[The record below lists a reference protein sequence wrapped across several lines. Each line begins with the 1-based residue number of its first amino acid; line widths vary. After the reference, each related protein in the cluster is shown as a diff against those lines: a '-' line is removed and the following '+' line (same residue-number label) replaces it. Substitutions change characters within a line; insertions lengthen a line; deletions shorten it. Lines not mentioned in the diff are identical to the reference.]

1 MVCLFI
7 VKASGF
13 GLAINM
19 VKCALTLWIIY
30 PKQDVTLDVT
40 LAKKY
45 KRCILVYHCDI
56 TITVQGY
63 ISYSNTNTLC
73 KSKNGEDVSYKIT
86 VNLGLGEAIF
96 LLVRLN

>member
-1 MVCLFI
+1 M
-7 VKASGF
+7 
-13 GLAINM
+13 
-19 VKCALTLWIIY
+19 T
-30 PKQDVTLDVT
+30 
-40 LAKKY
+40 
-45 KRCILVYHCDI
+45 